1 MQVDEAVV
9 SHGNSGHCNSE
20 TSANVDGLIQQ
31 NSVHCKYSTAKQD
44 EAILVLYIFSGKS
57 RKGSVSHW
65 CSILSKRHSR
75 AVKVE
80 MVDIK
85 VKPHIDLTQKS
96 NRDKILQKMKDTKY
110 NVIIFSPPCSTF
122 SRAPWSNRKGPRP
135 VRSFVKPRGLT
146 RLSWTERKKAEW
158 GNTLKE
164 FTFEAIALALQLDV
178 AMILFENPED
188 LGAMQTGPY
197 EGQRPAS
204 MWQDVGFEHMVQT
217 GLVQTVGFYQQDFG
231 TDYLKPT
238 RLLLKGLDMHDS
250 FAQGPPEFEDQGRYL
265 GPLQKKTGCKT
276 VDPTTTCKV
285 STRQDRSN
293 GHQIFADG

>member
-1 MQVDEAVV
+1 MQVDGAAV

-20 TSANVDGLIQQ
+20 TSANVDRSIQQ
-31 NSVHCKYSTAKQD
+31 NSVHCKFDTAKQD

-65 CSILSKRHSR
+65 CSKLSKRHSR

-96 NRDKILQKMKDTKY
+96 NRDKILQKMKDKNY

-135 VRSFVKPRGLT
+135 VRSFVQPRGLT

-178 AMILFENPED
+178 DMILFENPED
-188 LGAMQTGPY
+188 LGAMQSGPY

-238 RLLLKGLDMHDS
+238 RLLLKGFDMHDS
-250 FAQGPPEFEDQGRYL
+250 FAQGQPEFDDQGRYL
-265 GPLQKKTGCKT
+265 GPLQKRLAERQLK
-276 VDPTTTCKV
+276 DNSMQS
-285 STRQDRSN
+285 STRQDRNN
-293 GHQIFADG
+293 GLQIFADG